1 MYVTALLYSNIYF
14 MVLRF
19 TPSSFR
25 AKIYY
30 SSARNYFFLHNFVH
44 CLLLK
49 LGVLVCYYKHNYGQM
64 VQNRPHCMVRHPKQK
79 QVQFDW
85 LRSVFLGCCTLLPSC
100 KGILRITLCFGK
112 QKSETVS
119 VILYSLSH
127 QLLTV
132 INYDVQRTF

>member
-14 MVLRF
+14 MVLTF

-44 CLLLK
+44 CFLLK
-49 LGVLVCYYKHNYGQM
+49 LDVLVCYYKHNYGQM
-64 VQNRPHCMVRHPKQK
+64 VQNRPHWMVRHPKQK

-85 LRSVFLGCCTLLPSC
+85 LRSVVLRCRTLLLYPAREFFALCYVSASKSQKLFQSFC
-100 KGILRITLCFGK
+100 ILPAT
-112 QKSETVS
+112 
-119 VILYSLSH
+119 
-127 QLLTV
+127 
-132 INYDVQRTF
+132 NY